1 MSRQNRWLL
10 AFFSTNDWRD
20 PEKCPSNLLS
30 WQERTAD
37 RQCGECNSAPIHSQI
52 WIDKVAVDGC
62 HTLYIQFQGS
72 MGFSVPLFT
81 PNPEWMVILS
91 PSGCW
96 LQCCNN
102 TPRSFVL
109 PISPDGW
116 LYPDFISAENT
127 PMLVHFVSC
136 IPILFRKSCNDLY
149 SSHYI
154 HILLIYKL
162 YVIPFHHVPSP
173 LSDEAIG
180 RSNSRWQGLS
190 PHRVLQV
197 SFLSLRREDGG
208 LHQLSTT
215 EGTDQGAM
223 AGWWRGRHPMASMA
237 TWPHGTGKL
246 LFRLERYP
254 HGGIYLNLQLK
265 VIYRGIKMYLG
276 NSGLHIEVDQTQDF
290 L

>member
-1 MSRQNRWLL
+1 MVVIHFTCSSRGQWGCRFPCLP
-10 AFFSTNDWRD
+10 RI
-20 PEKCPSNLLS
+20 PSE
-30 WQERTAD
+30 WWFY
-37 RQCGECNSAPIHSQI
+37 PPV
-52 WIDKVAVDGC
+52 VAV
-62 HTLYIQFQGS
+62 
-72 MGFSVPLFT
+72 
-81 PNPEWMVILS
+81 
-91 PSGCW
+91 

-127 PMLVHFVSC
+127 PMLVRFVSC

-208 LHQLSTT
+208 MHQLSTT

-265 VIYRGIKMYLG
+265 VIYRGWCFRVWCIKMYLG